1 MIPIL
6 YEYTETSF
14 ASNGLGR
21 LRDCISCVVTE
32 ERNGIYECDFE
43 YPVDGAHFNDIY
55 PGRIIAVTHDD
66 SNDVQPFDIMSY
78 EKPID
83 GIVTFHCVHI
93 SYRQSKLVV
102 AGTGI
107 NSLADAFTMLGT
119 SQPTNRFSY
128 SADFTSNAYMAAAD
142 GVPRSVR
149 SMLGGVEGSILDTY
163 GGEFEWNKFNVILH
177 RNRGV
182 ARNFAVRYGVNLI
195 DYNEDVDYSGI
206 YSAAVPYWVGDSN
219 GKQVVVVGN
228 RVQSGLATVTHRGET
243 VALDLSDKFEN
254 KPTKT
259 QLQNWAKTHMLGNY
273 TNLPSQN
280 ISIDFVRLQ
289 DTSEFSALA
298 PLMQCRLC
306 DTIKM
311 YFPRYNVT
319 GSFKIVKTEYDVL
332 QERFV
337 GMELGTLST
346 TLAEALGVDES
357 SGATFKAG
365 DYVAQDTPYV
375 DLDTSASPGTTD
387 ADLYAALQNI
397 GWASDLVAD
406 DLLDLKKLF
415 TKQATRNLQVYRFQQ
430 STTTGTNY
438 TVGDSTGG
446 LMIATGAASG
456 LMGLYMWSTNSS
468 GSITAKTISAA
479 SNLTISTSTHTYTV
493 TKSGSGTAFV
503 NFIVLYGDGNI
514 TQS

>member
-6 YEYTETSF
+6 YEYNEMSF
-14 ASNGLGR
+14 ATNGLGR
-21 LRDCISCVVTE
+21 LRDMIDCVVTE
-32 ERNGIYECDFE
+32 ERNGVYECVFR
-43 YPVDGAHFNDIY
+43 YPVDGAHFSDIY
-55 PGRIIAVTHDD
+55 PGRIITVTHDD
-66 SNDVQPFDIMSY
+66 SNDVQPFDIVGYSR
-78 EKPID
+78 PID
-83 GIVTFHCVHI
+83 GIVTFNAVHI

-102 AGTGI
+102 SGTNV
-107 NSLADAFTMLGT
+107 NSLADAFTMLGNA
-119 SQPTNRFSY
+119 QPTNRFSY
-128 SADFTSNAYMAAAD
+128 SADFSSTAYMAAAD

-149 SMLGGVEGSILDTY
+149 AMLGGTEGSILDTY
-163 GGEFEWNKFNVILH
+163 GGEYEWDRFRVILH
-177 RNRGV
+177 KKRGV
-182 ARNFAVRYGVNLI
+182 ERNMTIRYGVNLI
-195 DYNEDVDYSGI
+195 DYNEDTDYTGV
-206 YSAAVPYWVGDSN
+206 YSAAVPYWVGDYR
-219 GKQVVVVGN
+219 GKQTVVVGN

-243 VALDLSDKFEN
+243 VALDLSDKFET

-259 QLQNWAKTHMLGNY
+259 QLQNWAKNHMLGNY
-273 TNLPSQN
+273 TNMPAQ
-280 ISIDFVRLQ
+280 SIQVDFIRLQ
-289 DTSEFSALA
+289 DSPEFEQYAA
-298 PLMQCRLC
+298 LMQCRLC
-306 DTIKM
+306 DSIKV
-311 YFPRYNVT
+311 YFSKYNVM

-332 QERFV
+332 RERFV
-337 GMELGTLST
+337 SMELGTLST
-346 TLAEALGVDES
+346 TLAEALGVEDS
-357 SGATFKAG
+357 GGATFKAG

-387 ADLYAALQNI
+387 ADLYAALQNV
-397 GWASDLVAD
+397 GWSSDLVAD
-406 DLLDLKKLF
+406 NLLDLKKLF

-493 TKSGSGTAFV
+493 TKSGSGTAFI